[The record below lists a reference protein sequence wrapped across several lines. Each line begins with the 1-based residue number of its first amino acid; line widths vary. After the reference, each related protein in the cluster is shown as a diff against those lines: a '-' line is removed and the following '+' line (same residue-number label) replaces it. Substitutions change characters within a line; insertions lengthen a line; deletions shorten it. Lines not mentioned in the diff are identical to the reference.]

1 MDTPTNTPAE
11 KRAALLAAARQSV
24 AKQQVYFAAKA
35 DAEQRAERN
44 QFRTAAAILVTK
56 TV

>member
-1 MDTPTNTPAE
+1 MDTPTTPAE

-24 AKQQVYFAAKA
+24 AKQQDYFAAKA